1 MPIGAAVQPK
11 GRIEREGKEEESWRR
26 EKEEGMNEDASR
38 FAYQKGKVR
47 RRSVGGGGRRREMS
61 RRRASRG
68 MGRWGSAKR

>member
-47 RRSVGGGGRRREMS
+47 RRSVGTGEKEE
-61 RRRASRG
+61 G
-68 MGRWGSAKR
+68 MN